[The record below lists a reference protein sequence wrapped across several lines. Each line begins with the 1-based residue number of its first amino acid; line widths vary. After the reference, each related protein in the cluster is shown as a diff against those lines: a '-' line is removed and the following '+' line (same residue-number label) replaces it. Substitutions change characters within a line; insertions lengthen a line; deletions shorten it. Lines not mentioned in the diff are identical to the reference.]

1 MNVAELTVPIGQL
14 DEDLT
19 GKSAFPHIQRLH
31 QLPFAYAAT
40 VVEVVRRKEMAEQL
54 QDLTKRINAEVAA
67 YLEEERKRRGELRDS
82 TLNQL
87 PWSVGALDED
97 KLEWKV
103 VLGIGNDLLD
113 GMQIGREDVNRT

>member
-1 MNVAELTVPIGQL
+1 
-14 DEDLT
+14 
-19 GKSAFPHIQRLH
+19 
-31 QLPFAYAAT
+31 
-40 VVEVVRRKEMAEQL
+40 MAEQL

>member
-87 PWSVGALDED
+87 PWSVGSLDED
-97 KLEWKV
+97 KLEWKI